1 MVKKDFLSLI
11 DLDSDQ
17 ISFLLSNAINIKN
30 STIATSPLKGKVLA
44 LIFQH
49 PSLRTRVSFE
59 IGIRK
64 LGGDCFYLDKSSI
77 QIGERESV
85 EDIAKVLDRWVDG
98 IIVRIPSPQDLIVL
112 AQNTN
117 VPVINAMTD
126 AEHPCQTMADL
137 LTILEHKKTLK
148 GITVAFIGDGNNV
161 ASSLAIGCS
170 SVGANFT
177 LVCPPGYEIPKEFW
191 NEASNRASKNESTLS
206 ITNNPLDINPSV
218 DVIYTDVWISMGQE
232 KEAAKRRE
240 SFGLKYQVN
249 NKLLD
254 SMNSN
259 TIFMH
264 DMPAH
269 EGEEIAEGILNHSK
283 SVVFDQSENRL
294 YAQMSIMDSVF
305 QTL

>member
-17 ISFLLSNAINIKN
+17 IGFLLSNAINIKN
-30 STIATSPLKGKVLA
+30 NKITTTPLKGKILA

-64 LGGDCFYLDKSSI
+64 LGGDCFYLDKNSI
-77 QIGERESV
+77 QIGERESI

-98 IIVRIPSPQDLIVL
+98 IIIRTPLSQDLIVL
-112 AQNTN
+112 AENTSI
-117 VPVINAMTD
+117 PIINAMTD
-126 AEHPCQTMADL
+126 SEHPCQTIADL

-148 GITVAFIGDGNNV
+148 NINVVFIGDGNNV

-177 LVCPPGYEIPKEFW
+177 LVCPKGYEIPKEYW
-191 NEASNRASKNESTLS
+191 NEATNRASQNESVLS
-206 ITNNPLDINPSV
+206 ITNNPTDIDTSV
-218 DVIYTDVWISMGQE
+218 DVIYTDVWISKGQE
-232 KEAAKRRE
+232 KESSNRLE

-254 SMNSN
+254 STNPN

-269 EGEEIAEGILNHSK
+269 EGEEIAKGILNHPK

-294 YAQMSIMDSVF
+294 YAQMSIMDSIF
-305 QTL
+305 

>member
-1 MVKKDFLSLI
+1 MAKKDFLSLI

-17 ISFLLSNAINIKN
+17 IGFLLSNAINIKN
-30 STIATSPLKGKVLA
+30 NKITTTPLKGKILA

-64 LGGDCFYLDKSSI
+64 LGGDCFYLDKNSI
-77 QIGERESV
+77 QIGERESI

-98 IIVRIPSPQDLIVL
+98 IIIRTPLSQDLIVL
-112 AQNTN
+112 AENTSI
-117 VPVINAMTD
+117 PIINAMTD
-126 AEHPCQTMADL
+126 SEHPCQTIADL

-148 GITVAFIGDGNNV
+148 NINVVFIGDGNNV

-177 LVCPPGYEIPKEFW
+177 LVCPKGYEIPEEYW
-191 NEASNRASKNESTLS
+191 NEATNRASQNESVLS
-206 ITNNPLDINPSV
+206 ITNNPTDIDTSV

-232 KEAAKRRE
+232 KDSSKRLE

-254 SMNSN
+254 STNPN

-269 EGEEIAEGILNHSK
+269 EGEEIAKGILNHPK

-294 YAQMSIMDSVF
+294 YAQMSIMDSIF
-305 QTL
+305 

>member
-17 ISFLLSNAINIKN
+17 IGFLLSNAINIKN
-30 STIATSPLKGKVLA
+30 NKITTTPLKGKILA

-64 LGGDCFYLDKSSI
+64 LGGDCFYLDKNSI
-77 QIGERESV
+77 QIGERESI

-98 IIVRIPSPQDLIVL
+98 IIIRTPLSQDLIVL
-112 AQNTN
+112 AENTSI
-117 VPVINAMTD
+117 PIINAMTD
-126 AEHPCQTMADL
+126 SEHPCQTIADL

-148 GITVAFIGDGNNV
+148 NINVVFIGDGNNV

-177 LVCPPGYEIPKEFW
+177 LVCPKGYEIPKEYW
-191 NEASNRASKNESTLS
+191 NEATNRASQNESVLS
-206 ITNNPLDINPSV
+206 ITNNPTDIDTSV

-232 KEAAKRRE
+232 KESSNRLE

-254 SMNSN
+254 STNPN

-269 EGEEIAEGILNHSK
+269 EGEEIAKGILNHPK
-283 SVVFDQSENRL
+283 SVVFCLL
-294 YAQMSIMDSVF
+294 YTSPSPRDRG
-305 QTL
+305 

>member
-17 ISFLLSNAINIKN
+17 IGFLLSNAINIKN
-30 STIATSPLKGKVLA
+30 NKITTTPLKGKILA

-64 LGGDCFYLDKSSI
+64 LGGDCFYLDKNSI

-98 IIVRIPSPQDLIVL
+98 IIIRTPSPQDLIVL
-112 AQNTN
+112 AKNTSI
-117 VPVINAMTD
+117 PVINAMTD
-126 AEHPCQTMADL
+126 AEHPCQTIADL

-148 GITVAFIGDGNNV
+148 GINVVFIGDGNNV

-177 LVCPPGYEIPKEFW
+177 LVCPSGYEIPKEYW
-191 NEASNRASKNESTLS
+191 NEATNRATKNESVLS
-206 ITNNPLDINPSV
+206 ITNNPSDIETSV

-232 KEAAKRRE
+232 KESSKRLQ
-240 SFGLKYQVN
+240 SFELKYQVN

-254 SMNSN
+254 STNQN

-269 EGEEIAEGILNHSK
+269 EGEEIAKGILNHPK

-294 YAQMSIMDSVF
+294 YAQMSIMDSIF
-305 QTL
+305 

>member
-17 ISFLLSNAINIKN
+17 IGFLLSNAINIKN
-30 STIATSPLKGKVLA
+30 NKITTTPLKGKILA

-64 LGGDCFYLDKSSI
+64 LGGDCFYLDKNSI

-98 IIVRIPSPQDLIVL
+98 IIIRTPLSQDLIVL
-112 AQNTN
+112 AENTSI
-117 VPVINAMTD
+117 PVINAMTD
-126 AEHPCQTMADL
+126 AEHPCQTIADL

-148 GITVAFIGDGNNV
+148 GINVVFIGDGNNV

-177 LVCPPGYEIPKEFW
+177 LVCPSGYEIPKEYW
-191 NEASNRASKNESTLS
+191 NEATNRATKNESVLS
-206 ITNNPLDINPSV
+206 ITNNPSDIDTSV

-232 KEAAKRRE
+232 KESSKRLQ
-240 SFGLKYQVN
+240 SFELKYQVN

-254 SMNSN
+254 STNQN

-269 EGEEIAEGILNHSK
+269 EGEEIAKGILNHPK

-294 YAQMSIMDSVF
+294 YAQMSIMDSIF
-305 QTL
+305 

>member
-17 ISFLLSNAINIKN
+17 IGFLLSNAINIKN
-30 STIATSPLKGKVLA
+30 NKITTTPLKGKILA

-64 LGGDCFYLDKSSI
+64 LGGDCFYLDKNSI
-77 QIGERESV
+77 QIGERESI

-98 IIVRIPSPQDLIVL
+98 IIIRTPLSQDLIVL
-112 AQNTN
+112 AENTSI
-117 VPVINAMTD
+117 PIINAMTD
-126 AEHPCQTMADL
+126 SEHPCQTIADL

-148 GITVAFIGDGNNV
+148 NINVVFIGDGNNV

-177 LVCPPGYEIPKEFW
+177 LVCPKGYEIPKEYW
-191 NEASNRASKNESTLS
+191 NEATNRASQNESVLS
-206 ITNNPLDINPSV
+206 ITNNPTDIDTSV

-232 KEAAKRRE
+232 KESSNRLE

-254 SMNSN
+254 STNPN

-269 EGEEIAEGILNHSK
+269 EGEEIAKGILNHPK

-294 YAQMSIMDSVF
+294 YAQMSIMDSIF
-305 QTL
+305 

>member
-17 ISFLLSNAINIKN
+17 IGFLLSNAINIKN
-30 STIATSPLKGKVLA
+30 NKITTTPLKGKILA

-64 LGGDCFYLDKSSI
+64 LGGDCFYLDKNSI
-77 QIGERESV
+77 QIGERESI

-98 IIVRIPSPQDLIVL
+98 IIIRTPLSQDLIVL
-112 AQNTN
+112 AENTSI
-117 VPVINAMTD
+117 PIINAMTD
-126 AEHPCQTMADL
+126 SEHPCQTIADL

-148 GITVAFIGDGNNV
+148 NINVVFIGDGNNV

-177 LVCPPGYEIPKEFW
+177 LVCPKGYEIPKEYW
-191 NEASNRASKNESTLS
+191 NEATNRASQNESVLS
-206 ITNNPLDINPSV
+206 ITNNPTDIDTSV

-232 KEAAKRRE
+232 KESSNRLE

-249 NKLLD
+249 NNLLD
-254 SMNSN
+254 STNPN

-269 EGEEIAEGILNHSK
+269 EGEEIAKGILNHPK

-294 YAQMSIMDSVF
+294 YAQMSIMDSIF
-305 QTL
+305 

>member
-17 ISFLLSNAINIKN
+17 IGFLLSNAINIKN
-30 STIATSPLKGKVLA
+30 NKITTTPLKGKILA

-64 LGGDCFYLDKSSI
+64 LGGDCFYLDKNSI

-98 IIVRIPSPQDLIVL
+98 IIIRTPSPQDLIVL
-112 AQNTN
+112 AENTSI
-117 VPVINAMTD
+117 PVINAMTD
-126 AEHPCQTMADL
+126 AEHPCQTIADL

-148 GITVAFIGDGNNV
+148 GINVVFIGDGNNV

-177 LVCPPGYEIPKEFW
+177 LVCPSGYEIPKEYW
-191 NEASNRASKNESTLS
+191 NEATNRATKNESILS
-206 ITNNPLDINPSV
+206 ITNNPSDIDTSV

-232 KEAAKRRE
+232 KESSKRLQ
-240 SFGLKYQVN
+240 SFELKYQVN

-254 SMNSN
+254 STLFS
-259 TIFMH
+259 FKL
-264 DMPAH
+264 
-269 EGEEIAEGILNHSK
+269 LN
-283 SVVFDQSENRL
+283 
-294 YAQMSIMDSVF
+294 
-305 QTL
+305 

>member
-1 MVKKDFLSLI
+1 MVKKDFLSLV
-11 DLDSDQ
+11 DLNSDQ
-17 ISFLLSNAINIKN
+17 IGLLLSNAINIKN
-30 STIATSPLKGKVLA
+30 NKIATSPLKGKILA

-85 EDIAKVLDRWVDG
+85 ENIAKVLDRWVDG
-98 IIVRIPSPQDLIVL
+98 IIVRIPSPQDLIIL

-117 VPVINAMTD
+117 IPVINAMTD
-126 AEHPCQTMADL
+126 AEHPCQTIADL

-177 LVCPPGYEIPKEFW
+177 LVCPPGYEIPKEYW
-191 NEASNRASKNESTLS
+191 NEAANRASKNKSTLS

-232 KEAAKRRE
+232 KEASRRRE
-240 SFGLKYQVN
+240 LFGLKYQVN

-254 SMNSN
+254 SMSLN

-294 YAQMSIMDSVF
+294 YAQMSIMDIIF

>member
-1 MVKKDFLSLI
+1 M
-11 DLDSDQ
+11 
-17 ISFLLSNAINIKN
+17 
-30 STIATSPLKGKVLA
+30 
-44 LIFQH
+44 IFQH

-64 LGGDCFYLDKSSI
+64 LGGDCFYLDKNSI
-77 QIGERESV
+77 QIGERESI

-98 IIVRIPSPQDLIVL
+98 IIIRTPLSQDLIVL
-112 AQNTN
+112 AENTSI
-117 VPVINAMTD
+117 PIINAMTD
-126 AEHPCQTMADL
+126 SEHPCQTIADL

-148 GITVAFIGDGNNV
+148 NINVVFIGDGNNV

-177 LVCPPGYEIPKEFW
+177 LVCPKGYEIPKEYW
-191 NEASNRASKNESTLS
+191 NEATNRASQNESVLS
-206 ITNNPLDINPSV
+206 ITNNPTDIDTSV

-232 KEAAKRRE
+232 KDSSKRLE

-254 SMNSN
+254 STNPN

-269 EGEEIAEGILNHSK
+269 EGEEIAKGILNHPK

-294 YAQMSIMDSVF
+294 YAQMSIMDSIF
-305 QTL
+305 